1 LHQYANNYALDAKVL
16 GPQNAAPRSYCA
28 RHIPQETT
36 TMQFRLRASAGVLL
50 ALSAATALAH
60 DETPAKSACVQLTVF
75 VAKKFYTMDPGR
87 PEARAVAVCN
97 ERIVGVGNSLDD
109 LKPWTSTIPTTF
121 DQRLADKIVFPG
133 FIDAHQHPLLGAIT
147 SNLPMIAA
155 LDTAQ
160 AYSPDIKGVKSEAEA
175 FERMRRYE
183 AELKDPSGP
192 LLVWGWDV
200 PAMGRHLTRQDLD
213 KISTTRPVLVWDA
226 SQHHGYLNS
235 IAIEQ
240 RKIPSDIKIPGIG
253 RDDKGELNGQFLGVP
268 AASYVILPLVAS
280 KLQPTE
286 ATKLMRWLIDLNRRN
301 GITTTTDHSMGI
313 FSVDAEAALLN
324 GMFNNPETPQRL
336 MAIPA
341 MHSFVAKYGSP
352 EKAIEAVHAL
362 HAKSTDRLMY
372 RGIKFFTDDSFNG
385 LTFKPG
391 AGGYVDGHDGLW
403 VTQPDKLAG
412 LIEPWWKDGQQIFVH
427 SIGVEAQD
435 VTIAALRQLQA
446 KAPRADHRFTFE
458 HVGMARYDQIRAMK
472 ALGASANVNIYYVW
486 LRGEMYPKIVGTD
499 RAEDLSPLGTLVGV
513 GVPTTIHSDYPIGPP
528 KPLLAMT
535 LAMTRVGQSGTKTLG
550 AGQTVKLDQALRMVT
565 TDAAYI
571 LGIDDKVGSLEP
583 GKLADFTVLER
594 DPHDVRPAAIKEIPV
609 WGTVLG
615 GRVFPSA
622 EISAR

>member
-1 LHQYANNYALDAKVL
+1 MLYALDATVAAS
-16 GPQNAAPRSYCA
+16 QNVSPAKICA
-28 RHIPQETT
+28 RRIRTETL
-36 TMQFRLRASAGVLL
+36 TMRLNTATC
-50 ALSAATALAH
+50 ATALLAFLTATASAH
-60 DETPAKSACVQLTVF
+60 DDTGAKPSCPQLTVF

-87 PEARAVAVCN
+87 PEARALAVCN
-97 ERIVGVGNSLDD
+97 ERILGVGNSLDE
-109 LKPWTSTIPTTF
+109 LKPWTSRIPTTI

-155 LDTAQ
+155 LDTTQ
-160 AYSPDIKGVKSEAEA
+160 AHGPDIKGVKDEVEA

-183 AELKDPSGP
+183 AQLKDPTAP

-213 KISTTRPVLVWDA
+213 KISSTRPVLVWDA
-226 SQHHGYLNS
+226 SQHHGYVNS
-235 IAIEQ
+235 VVIAQ
-240 RKIPSDIKIPGIG
+240 RKIPNDIKLPGVG
-253 RDDKGELNGQFLGVP
+253 RDDKGELNGQFLGIQ
-268 AASYVILPLVAS
+268 AASHVILPLIAG
-280 KLQPTE
+280 KLQP
-286 ATKLMRWLIDLNRRN
+286 AQASALMRWLIDLNRRN

-324 GMFNNPETPQRL
+324 GMFNDPATPQRL

-341 MHSFVAKYGSP
+341 MHSFLAKFGSS

-362 HAKSTDRLMY
+362 QAKSTDRLMY

-391 AGGYVDGHDGLW
+391 GGSYIDGHNGLW
-403 VTQPDKLAG
+403 VTPPDKLAG
-412 LIEPWWKDGQQIFVH
+412 LIEPWWRDGQQIFVH

-446 KAPRADHRFTFE
+446 KAPRLDHRFAFE

-486 LRGEMYPKIVGTD
+486 LRGELYPNIVGTD
-499 RAEDLSPLGTLVGV
+499 RAEDLSPIGTLVGA

-528 KPLLAMT
+528 KPLLAIT
-535 LAMTRVGQSGTKTLG
+535 LALTRVGQSGTRTLG
-550 AGQTVKLDQALRMVT
+550 PGQAVSLAQALRMVT
-565 TDAAYI
+565 TDAAFV

-594 DPHDVRPAAIKEIPV
+594 DPHDVKPASIRDIQV

-615 GRVFPSA
+615 GRVFPAA
-622 EISAR
+622 EISTK

>member
-1 LHQYANNYALDAKVL
+1 MHFKK
-16 GPQNAAPRSYCA
+16 AAG
-28 RHIPQETT
+28 
-36 TMQFRLRASAGVLL
+36 GVLL
-50 ALSAATALAH
+50 ALLLGSAAVAH
-60 DETPAKSACVQLTVF
+60 DDAPKKPACTQLTVF

-97 ERIVGVGNSLDD
+97 EHIVGVGQSLDD
-109 LKPWTSTIPTTF
+109 LKPWTSSIPTTV
-121 DQRLADKIVFPG
+121 DRRLADKIVFPG

-147 SNLPMIAA
+147 SNLPMVAV

-160 AYSPDIKGVKSEAEA
+160 AYSPDVKGVKSEAEA
-175 FERMRRYE
+175 FERMRRFE
-183 AELKDPSGP
+183 ADLKDPGAP

-213 KISTTRPVLVWDA
+213 KISITRPVLVWDA
-226 SQHHGYLNS
+226 SQHHGYVNS
-235 IAIEQ
+235 VVIAQ
-240 RKIPSDIKIPGIG
+240 RKMLNDLKIPGIG
-253 RDDKGELNGQFLGVP
+253 RDSQGELNGQFLGVP

-280 KLQPTE
+280 KLQPAE

-313 FSVDAEAALLN
+313 FSVDAEPALLDS
-324 GMFNNPETPQRL
+324 MFNNPQTPQRL

-341 MHSFVAKYGSP
+341 MHSFLAKYGSP
-352 EKAIEAVHAL
+352 EKAIDAVHAL
-362 HAKSTDRLMY
+362 QAKSTDRLMF

-391 AGGYVDGHDGLW
+391 AAGYVDGHDGLW
-403 VTQPDKLAG
+403 ITPPDKLAG
-412 LIEPWWKDGQQIFVH
+412 LMEPWWRDGQQIFVH

-435 VTIAALRQLQA
+435 ATIAALRQLQA
-446 KAPRADHRFTFE
+446 RAPRADHRFTFE

-486 LRGEMYPKIVGTD
+486 LRGEMYPAIVGTD
-499 RAEDLSPLGTLVGV
+499 RAEDLSPLGTLVGA

-535 LAMTRVGQSGTKTLG
+535 LAMTRAGQSGARTLG
-550 AGQTVKLDQALRMVT
+550 GGQTIQLDQALRMVT
-565 TDAAYI
+565 TDAAYV

-594 DPHDVRPAAIKEIPV
+594 DPHDVRPAAVRDIAV

-615 GRVFPSA
+615 GRVFPGA
-622 EISAR
+622 EIGAR

>member
-1 LHQYANNYALDAKVL
+1 MRLDPGAC
-16 GPQNAAPRSYCA
+16 AAA
-28 RHIPQETT
+28 
-36 TMQFRLRASAGVLL
+36 LL
-50 ALSAATALAH
+50 ALLTATASAH
-60 DETPAKSACVQLTVF
+60 DAAVAKPSCSRLTVF

-97 ERIVGVGNSLDD
+97 ERILGVGNSLDD
-109 LKPWTSTIPTTF
+109 LKPWTSTIPTTV

-160 AYSPDIKGVKSEAEA
+160 AYGPDIKGVKGEAEA
-175 FERMRRYE
+175 FDRMRRYE
-183 AELKDPSGP
+183 AQLTDPAAP

-213 KISTTRPVLVWDA
+213 RISSNRPVLVWDA
-226 SQHHGYLNS
+226 SQHHGYVNS
-235 IAIEQ
+235 VVIAQ
-240 RKIPSDIKIPGIG
+240 RKIPNDIKIPGVG
-253 RDDKGELNGQFLGVP
+253 RDDKGELNGQFLGIP
-268 AASYVILPLVAS
+268 AASYVILPMIAG
-280 KLQPTE
+280 KLHPAE
-286 ATKLMRWLIDLNRRN
+286 ATQLMRWLIDLNQRN

-324 GMFNNPETPQRL
+324 GMFNDPATPQRL

-341 MHSFVAKYGSP
+341 MHSFLAKYGSP
-352 EKAIEAVHAL
+352 EKAIEAVRAL
-362 HAKSTDRLMY
+362 QAKSTDRLMY

-391 AGGYVDGHDGLW
+391 GGGYTDGHDGLW
-403 VTQPDKLAG
+403 VTPPEKLAE

-435 VTIAALRQLQA
+435 ATITALRRLQA
-446 KAPRADHRFTFE
+446 KAPRLDHRFAFE

-472 ALGASANVNIYYVW
+472 ALGASANVNIYYLW
-486 LRGEMYPKIVGTD
+486 LRGELYPKIVGTD
-499 RAEDLSPLGTLVGV
+499 RAEDLSPIGTLVGV

-528 KPLLAMT
+528 KPLLAIT
-535 LAMTRVGQSGTKTLG
+535 IALTRVGQSGATTLG

-565 TDAAYI
+565 TDAAYV
-571 LGIDDKVGSLEP
+571 LGIDNLVGSLEP

-594 DPHDVRPAAIKEIPV
+594 DPHDVKPAAIRDIPV

-615 GRVFPSA
+615 GRVFPST
-622 EISAR
+622 EISGR